1 MRLQVPSDSNKK
13 PRVRQSGTACAP
25 LHHLPGAATGRSIKN
40 SGISAHSCTREDGKD
55 FASMLGMNMASF
67 KDYASRLRTVPPPR
81 TLRVLV
87 VDDEEPVRKFV
98 DRVLRDAGYQ
108 TTTAGGGEEALAAVQ
123 NMSSVDILVTDLMM
137 PQMTGDELARRLR
150 QQEPA
155 VKVLYLTGF
164 SDKLFKE
171 KVTLWQDEA
180 FLDKPCS
187 VQGLRQAV
195 SLLLF
200 GSLETPRLK
209 D

>member
-1 MRLQVPSDSNKK
+1 MS
-13 PRVRQSGTACAP
+13 T
-25 LHHLPGAATGRSIKN
+25 
-40 SGISAHSCTREDGKD
+40 
-55 FASMLGMNMASF
+55 F
-67 KDYASRLRTVPPPR
+67 KDYASRLRSTPPPR
-81 TLRVLV
+81 PLRALV

-98 DRVLRDAGYQ
+98 DRVLRDAGYE
-108 TTTAGGGEEALAAVQ
+108 TTTAGGGQEALLAVQ
-123 NMSSVDILVTDLMM
+123 SMPTVDILVTDLMM

-150 QQEPA
+150 QHEA
-155 VKVLYLTGF
+155 SVKVLYLTGY

-200 GSLETPRLK
+200 GSLETPQLK
-209 D
+209 TND

>member
-1 MRLQVPSDSNKK
+1 
-13 PRVRQSGTACAP
+13 
-25 LHHLPGAATGRSIKN
+25 
-40 SGISAHSCTREDGKD
+40 
-55 FASMLGMNMASF
+55 MNMSTF
-67 KDYASRLRTVPPPR
+67 KDYALRLKPVPPPR
-81 TLRVLV
+81 TLRALV

-108 TTTAGGGEEALAAVQ
+108 TTMAGGGQEALLAVQ
-123 NMSSVDILVTDLMM
+123 NMPSVDILVTDLMM

-150 QQEPA
+150 QHEA
-155 VKVLYLTGF
+155 GVKVLYLTGY

-200 GSLETPRLK
+200 GSLETPQLK